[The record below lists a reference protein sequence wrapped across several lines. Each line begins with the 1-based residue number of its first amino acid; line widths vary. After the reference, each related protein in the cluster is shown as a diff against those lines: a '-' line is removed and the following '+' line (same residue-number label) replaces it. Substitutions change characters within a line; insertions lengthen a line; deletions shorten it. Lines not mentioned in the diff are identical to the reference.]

1 MRSEFVTLV
10 GEPFLESLM
19 VVSVNVL
26 NDLFVVMRVFEMDT
40 RSSTFF
46 YLLSSFP
53 VLVFAISFA
62 KDGST
67 TEASTPSNQ
76 VNGGDSSK
84 IMEAFL
90 GEPTTTPSPGGN
102 YWIDESSLQEREHD
116 ICIKLSSLG

>member
-26 NDLFVVMRVFEMDT
+26 NDLFVVMRVLEVDT

-53 VLVFAISFA
+53 VLVFAISLS

-67 TEASTPSNQ
+67 TEASTSSYQ

-90 GEPTTTPSPGGN
+90 G
-102 YWIDESSLQEREHD
+102 
-116 ICIKLSSLG
+116 